1 MIAKRERGR
10 MERRLIAS
18 LTQACEEAK
27 PLLTGFCWLTHTV
40 DYQRFP
46 ESLVV
51 TWVFDTNTDLT
62 DALKGEAQHDI
73 HNLTAQALA
82 DIGVDVDNIARHVD
96 LDSEEAC
103 QRAHAG
109 NWQSRLR
116 KKSVKH

>member
-1 MIAKRERGR
+1 MIAKRERGK
-10 MERRLIAS
+10 MERKLIAS

-27 PLLTGFCWLTHTV
+27 PMLTGFTWLTHTV

-51 TWVFDTNTDLT
+51 TWVFDTNTNLT
-62 DALKGEAQHDI
+62 TALKSGARQEIDD
-73 HNLTAQALA
+73 LTAQAFA
-82 DIGVDVDNIARHVD
+82 DAGVNVDSLSRHVD

-109 NWQSRLR
+109 DWDARLR
-116 KKSVKH
+116 QKSVKH